1 MAGARVEVTME
12 ASVITS
18 SVASV
23 KGSCGKMSHEE
34 GSSIDYG
41 APSSHGAG
49 NSVIGSSLAMV

>member
-1 MAGARVEVTME
+1 MTGARIEVMME
-12 ASVITS
+12 ASVIAS

-23 KGSCGKMSHEE
+23 KGCCGKMSREG

-41 APSSHGAG
+41 APSSYGAG